1 MAGWKFACR
10 VACAPRF
17 HNVQSLRDLAL
28 IMNPTNKLGLVMGLI
43 RRRGWVVWLDLFP
56 PVALGAIVIELL
68 RSFIDYEPAEYCFYE

>member
-1 MAGWKFACR
+1 
-10 VACAPRF
+10 
-17 HNVQSLRDLAL
+17 
-28 IMNPTNKLGLVMGLI
+28 MNPTNKLGLVMGLI